1 MSRQRVGRIAMIAAM
16 LIVVS
21 SLGAGAAAKTAAV
34 PVSPS
39 VKPSPQCTSTH
50 RVLANDSWTRLA
62 ARFRVPQARLLR
74 LNSASLT
81 TPLFIGDTV
90 CLATRATN
98 SSNSSGGGAAGSNT
112 TTTVAPTSSTTTT
125 TTTTTTTVASTPTA
139 PTVTVTEPVACRPIQ
154 VSWRGASPDTGLYAL
169 QWVRVSAAGTYDFRE
184 YTMWNVRGTS
194 TAMPNWLAHG
204 ATYALRIY
212 AMRADWDGLTH
223 SNQNVTPHSAIV
235 TFTLPSCNQPAIT
248 TTTTTT
254 VAPTPCAQGGTCVV
268 GDIGPGGGTVFYVHP
283 GGGTFDCGPAL
294 SSTCRYLEFAPTSG
308 TNAWTDSSYS
318 WSGNLSDAV
327 GATARDTDI
336 GTGYRNTEAI
346 VNQSGGGSH
355 PARAGT
361 VSRGYRGPN
370 NLTDWYLP
378 SQAELN
384 ELCKYARSTGQAAGA
399 ATVCAGGSDA
409 AARGF
414 TEARYWSSSEGGSD
428 TTWNQDFTDGDRS
441 NGDKSFSRRV
451 RPIRAFGGTTTSC
464 ASGGDCAVGDTGPGG
479 GIVFYVHPSGST
491 FACGSALTSTCRY
504 LEAAP
509 NGWGASTTVD
519 NACDTP
525 GTASIDPSCDWS
537 DIDSTQI
544 GATAQRTAVG
554 TGYANT
560 LAMVGQSATAGFAGT
575 AAWNYSNNS
584 VTDWYLPS
592 QAELNELCKYA
603 RSQATGDSSITCNST
618 GTLRTGF
625 SATLGYWSS
634 TEVDATTARR
644 QRIFSDGSQPTGG
657 KPNDYQV
664 RPVRAF
670 GGATAC
676 ADGGTCVVGDTGPG
690 GGIVFYVAGANFTS
704 TGSDCG
710 TACRYLEAAPT
721 DQSTGVVWA
730 TTAAACYPTGSDSG
744 TSDCQLNSIYSNSS
758 DQPASRTAAT
768 GIGAGMANTNQIY
781 ARLTTAGSVLT
792 SAYAAGIAWAY
803 TNNGRSDWHL
813 PSKDELN
820 ELCKYAK
827 NTGQA
832 AGGATLCSGGA
843 DAAVRGFTATN
854 YWSSSEDS
862 AVNAWQHSLFDGSRG
877 ANAKFHTT
885 NYVRVVR
892 AFG

>member
-1 MSRQRVGRIAMIAAM
+1 V
-16 LIVVS
+16 
-21 SLGAGAAAKTAAV
+21 
-34 PVSPS
+34 
-39 VKPSPQCTSTH
+39 
-50 RVLANDSWTRLA
+50 
-62 ARFRVPQARLLR
+62 
-74 LNSASLT
+74 
-81 TPLFIGDTV
+81 
-90 CLATRATN
+90 
-98 SSNSSGGGAAGSNT
+98 
-112 TTTVAPTSSTTTT
+112 
-125 TTTTTTTVASTPTA
+125 
-139 PTVTVTEPVACRPIQ
+139 
-154 VSWRGASPDTGLYAL
+154 
-169 QWVRVSAAGTYDFRE
+169 GTYDFRE

-235 TFTLPSCNQPAIT
+235 TFTIPSCNQPA

-509 NGWGASTTVD
+509 NGWGALTSED
-519 NACDTP
+519 DACDTP
-525 GTASIDPSCDWS
+525 GTSSLDPSCDWS
-537 DIDSTQI
+537 GVTATQI
-544 GATAQRTAVG
+544 GATAQRTAIG
-554 TGYANT
+554 TGLSNT
-560 LAMVGQSATAGFAGT
+560 IAAVTQSGGGDTAGRAVT
-575 AAWNYSNNS
+575 STWNFSNNGRN
-584 VTDWYLPS
+584 DWFLPS
-592 QAELNELCKYA
+592 MDELNELCKYA

-690 GGIVFYVAGANFTS
+690 GGIVFYVHSDADNLFTS

-710 TACRYLEAAPT
+710 SSCKYLEAAT
-721 DQSTGVVWA
+721 ADQSTSITWCSDTTTLIGTA
-730 TTAAACYPTGSDSG
+730 TA
-744 TSDCQLNSIYSNSS
+744 
-758 DQPASRTAAT
+758 
-768 GIGAGMANTNQIY
+768 IGEGMANT
-781 ARLTTAGSVLT
+781 TTAAITCSTGAIRT
-792 SAYAAGIAWAY
+792 AADY
-803 TNNGRSDWHL
+803 SNGGKSDWHL
-813 PSKDELN
+813 PSLDELN
-820 ELCKYAK
+820 QLYDQRATVGGLAS
-827 NTGQA
+827 NT
-832 AGGATLCSGGA
+832 
-843 DAAVRGFTATN
+843 
-854 YWSSSEDS
+854 YWSSSEFDVS
-862 AVNAWQHSLFDGSRG
+862 RTWRRAFNDGSPAGGGFKTGSLR
-877 ANAKFHTT
+877 
-885 NYVRVVR
+885 VRVVR